1 MFHVKHTPVPPPPPA
16 AVELFGNRLDVAS
29 RYVELLAG
37 PGVERGLLGPR
48 EIDRLWERHILNSA
62 VIGELVGLDS
72 TVIDIGSGA
81 GLPGLPLAILRPDLT
96 VTLLEPML
104 RRATFLSEAVDLLG
118 IPVAVARGRAE
129 EPAIR
134 ARLAGVDNVVSRAV
148 ASLGKLTEWG
158 LPLLRPGGRML
169 ALKGERAAAEVAESR
184 QEMIGLGAIGI
195 EVVRCGEGWLSVPAT
210 VVVAARAERSR
221 PTGKR
226 PARASERR
234 RQ

>member
-1 MFHVKHTPVPPPPPA
+1 LFHVKHTTVPPPPA
-16 AVELFGNRLDVAS
+16 AAVKLFGSRLDVAC
-29 RYVELLAG
+29 RYAELLAG

-62 VIGELVGLDS
+62 VVGELIGRDS
-72 TVIDIGSGA
+72 RVIDIGSGA

-118 IPVAVARGRAE
+118 IPVAVTRGRAE
-129 EPAIR
+129 DPEIR
-134 ARLAGVDNVVSRAV
+134 ARLSGADSVVSRAV
-148 ASLGKLTEWG
+148 ADLGKLTAWG

-169 ALKGERAAAEVAESR
+169 ALKGERAAEEVAACHR
-184 QEMIGLGAIGI
+184 EMVGLGAIGI
-195 EVVRCGEGWLSVPAT
+195 EVVRCGEGRLSVPAT
-210 VVVAARAERSR
+210 VVVAVRGERSR
-221 PTGKR
+221 PAGKR
-226 PARASERR
+226 SARASERR